1 MKTKQK
7 SPSNTQEPATP
18 SAEQV
23 DSPPEKTPA
32 PPVEP
37 PVRGEDGDLYAHAP
51 HWKIYGYFD
60 KIPPYLLP
68 SDLDVPKI
76 DYIFPPPTPVEL
88 LAFATAIHGSGPLP
102 RNRKALEKLF
112 SQAFVLWRE
121 SQHQIKAYS
130 RYVLPHQETVPSAHD
145 LEPQNFESFE
155 DFVRHVTGLKRS
167 DDARVAFHK
176 GLDSNESVDSAK
188 KVDDWVREFVN
199 GSNPQF
205 LLARVTKK
213 FKRWYRT
220 YLRTARTNSV
230 VMRGCYALVRKVTG
244 LKNKEKVK
252 ALFEE
257 WKKHEATTG
266 HQTGEGAALLERLR
280 ERFEPW
286 WKEKQADNANA
297 KDARNLSRRPLKRKS
312 QKSS

>member
-1 MKTKQK
+1 M
-7 SPSNTQEPATP
+7 
-18 SAEQV
+18 
-23 DSPPEKTPA
+23 
-32 PPVEP
+32 
-37 PVRGEDGDLYAHAP
+37 
-51 HWKIYGYFD
+51 
-60 KIPPYLLP
+60 
-68 SDLDVPKI
+68 
-76 DYIFPPPTPVEL
+76 
-88 LAFATAIHGSGPLP
+88 
-102 RNRKALEKLF
+102 
-112 SQAFVLWRE
+112 
-121 SQHQIKAYS
+121 
-130 RYVLPHQETVPSAHD
+130 
-145 LEPQNFESFE
+145 EPQNFESFE

-176 GLDSNESVDSAK
+176 WLDSNESVDSAK

-266 HQTGEGAALLERLR
+266 HQTGEGAALLER
-280 ERFEPW
+280 FEPW

-297 KDARNLSRRPLKRKS
+297 KDARNLSRRPLKRKT

>member
-37 PVRGEDGDLYAHAP
+37 PVRAEDGDIYAHAP
-51 HWKIYGYFD
+51 DWKIYGCFD
-60 KIPPYLLP
+60 KIPPYLIP

-76 DYIFPPPTPVEL
+76 DYLFPPPTPVEL

-167 DDARVAFHK
+167 DGARVAFHK
-176 GLDSNESVDSAK
+176 WLDSNESVDSAK

-199 GSNPQF
+199 GSNPRF
-205 LLARVTKK
+205 LLDRVTKK
-213 FKRWYRT
+213 FTRWYRK

-230 VMRGCYALVRKVTG
+230 VMRECYVLVRKVTG
-244 LKNKEKVK
+244 LKGNKKVK

-257 WKKHEATTG
+257 WRDDQMEVG
-266 HQTGEGAALLERLR
+266 NGMEMGDALLGRLR
-280 ERFEPW
+280 ECFEPW
-286 WKEKQADNANA
+286 WKKKQAGNANG
-297 KDARNLSRRPLKRKS
+297 KDAPKSSRRAASKKS
-312 QKSS
+312 